1 MSDAN
6 NIYNL
11 YLEQYTMYGEL
22 QRKLKEINNSI
33 NRLERDFGGAE
44 PEEGTEFEASG
55 KLQAYKEMKEW
66 LEAMIINY
74 D

>member
-1 MSDAN
+1 MSDSN

-11 YLEQYTMYGEL
+11 YMEQYSMAGEL
-22 QRKLKEINNSI
+22 KMKLREIESKIASYLPSGENFGETGSPAA
-33 NRLERDFGGAE
+33 RAKLEVYDDMI
-44 PEEGTEFEASG
+44 
-55 KLQAYKEMKEW
+55 KW

>member
-11 YLEQYTMYGEL
+11 YLEQYTMHGEL
-22 QRKLKEINNSI
+22 QSKLKEINNKI
-33 NRLERDFGGAE
+33 KQLQEGELMVADEVEATAKLEV
-44 PEEGTEFEASG
+44 
-55 KLQAYKEMKEW
+55 YKDMKEW

>member
-11 YLEQYTMYGEL
+11 YMEQYSMAGEL
-22 QRKLKEINNSI
+22 QSKLKEIESKIASYLPSGENFGETGSPAA
-33 NRLERDFGGAE
+33 RAKLEVYDDMI
-44 PEEGTEFEASG
+44 
-55 KLQAYKEMKEW
+55 KW